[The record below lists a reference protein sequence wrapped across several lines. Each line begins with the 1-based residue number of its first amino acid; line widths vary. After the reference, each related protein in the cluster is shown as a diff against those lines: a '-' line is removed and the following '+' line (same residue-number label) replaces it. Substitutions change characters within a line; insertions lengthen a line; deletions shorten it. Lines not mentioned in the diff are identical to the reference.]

1 MLCKTSLLVHQPI
14 SKEEWQ
20 RIPKSRAQE
29 HSSNSVISGEDEAET
44 QMSRSE
50 KNKEELELQLD
61 IWEELRNLRDLVL
74 VQAVELRLL
83 SAKLAE
89 SDNRMKVLQEE
100 ITVMKDRLTAA
111 ETLVEEMQMVGEA
124 ESAELSMT
132 QQKLN
137 IVQDRLL
144 VNVAHVEE
152 LQEKQEASK
161 VAFSTSLLE
170 TGEGNTFYDDYTTMV
185 FRNVITNIGNHYN
198 PITGFFTAP
207 VRGVYYFRFT
217 AHIAH
222 TIERSMTIRIV
233 KNNDLIVL
241 SGERATTTT
250 DPEDNVSNG
259 VVLELEVGD
268 LVALQL
274 SGNAWDDQYHRT
286 TFGGFLLFA
295 L

>member
-1 MLCKTSLLVHQPI
+1 MRAFLTFFFILLLCNLH
-14 SKEEWQ
+14 
-20 RIPKSRAQE
+20 RAQE
-29 HSSNSVISGEDEAET
+29 HSSNSVMSGEDQPES

-61 IWEELRNLRDLVL
+61 IWEELRNLRDLVE

-89 SDNRMKVLQEE
+89 NDSL
-100 ITVMKDRLTAA
+100 MKDRLTAV
-111 ETLVEEMQMVGEA
+111 ETLVEDMQMEGEA

-132 QQKLN
+132 QQKLS

-152 LQEKQEASK
+152 LQEKYEVSK
-161 VAFSTSLLE
+161 VAFSTSLLV

-185 FRNVITNIGNHYN
+185 FRNVITNTGNHYN

-217 AHIAH
+217 AHIALS
-222 TIERSMTIRIV
+222 TEWSMVIRIV
-233 KNNDLIVL
+233 KNNDPIVL
-241 SGERATTTT
+241 SGDRHTTTT

-259 VVLELEVGD
+259 VVLKLEVGD

-274 SGNAWDDQYHRT
+274 AGNAWDDQYHRT
-286 TFGGFLLFA
+286 TFGGFLLFS

>member
-1 MLCKTSLLVHQPI
+1 MRTFLTFLFILLLCNLH
-14 SKEEWQ
+14 
-20 RIPKSRAQE
+20 RAQE

-100 ITVMKDRLTAA
+100 IT
-111 ETLVEEMQMVGEA
+111 
-124 ESAELSMT
+124 
-132 QQKLN
+132 
-137 IVQDRLL
+137 
-144 VNVAHVEE
+144 
-152 LQEKQEASK
+152 ASK

>member
-1 MLCKTSLLVHQPI
+1 M
-14 SKEEWQ
+14 
-20 RIPKSRAQE
+20 
-29 HSSNSVISGEDEAET
+29 SGEDQPES

-61 IWEELRNLRDLVL
+61 IWEELRNLRDLVE

-89 SDNRMKVLQEE
+89 NDSL
-100 ITVMKDRLTAA
+100 MKDRLTAV
-111 ETLVEEMQMVGEA
+111 ETLVEDMQMEGEA

-132 QQKLN
+132 QQKLS

-152 LQEKQEASK
+152 LQEKYEVSK
-161 VAFSTSLLE
+161 VAFSTSLLV

-185 FRNVITNIGNHYN
+185 FRNVITNIGNHYS

-217 AHIAH
+217 AHIALS
-222 TIERSMTIRIV
+222 TEWSMVIRIV
-233 KNNDLIVL
+233 KNNDPIVL
-241 SGERATTTT
+241 SGDRHTTTT

-259 VVLELEVGD
+259 VVLKLEVGD

-274 SGNAWDDQYHRT
+274 AGNAWDDQYHRT